1 MPILSYEGTVP
12 TLGKRVYVAPGAYVI
27 GDVELADDVSIW
39 FNTVV
44 RGDVHYIRIGERT
57 NIQDLSI
64 VHVTSGKNATI
75 IENDVTAGHRV
86 LLHGCTVRHHSLIGM
101 GAVVMD
107 RAVVGEYSIVGA
119 GSLVT
124 EGTII
129 PPGTLALGSPAK
141 PRRDITD
148 DERQMIERLAPHYVM
163 LAARYLNA
171 D

>member
-1 MPILSYEGTVP
+1 MIHRYEDAIP
-12 TLGKRVYVAPGAYVI
+12 TLGARVFMAPGAHVI

-57 NIQDLSI
+57 NIQDNSVI
-64 VHVTSGKNATI
+64 HVTSGVNPTI
-75 IENDVTAGHRV
+75 IGHDVTAGHRV
-86 LLHGCTVRHHSLIGM
+86 LLHGCTIEHHVLIGM
-101 GAVVMD
+101 GAIVMD
-107 RAVVGEYSIVGA
+107 RAVVGAYSIVGA

-148 DERQMIERLAPHYVM
+148 KERQLIERLAPKYVG
-163 LAARYLNA
+163 LAGKYLKT
-171 D
+171 